1 MTRSRHLEDFNMF
14 MNKKCWSRREFLKTA
29 GAAGMATLL
38 TGAELQNTVSAAM
51 NSNTG
56 PLPMRPFGKTGVSV
70 PILGFGGS
78 QNLKSKQRLLRQ
90 AVKLG
95 VTYWDTAESYGDGGS
110 EEAMGRYLKK
120 YPGDRKRIFLVTK
133 SHSTR
138 PSRLSNSLDASL
150 QRLGTTFIDFFLIH
164 SISDPGDMDNDIRVW
179 AERKKAEGKIRFIG
193 FSAHSNMEACM
204 RGAAD
209 LGWID
214 GIMVT
219 YNYRLMH
226 TDAMIRAVEAC
237 VKAGIGVTAMKTQAG
252 WSWGSEGTR
261 SRTAEQLIERFS
273 SKGFTEGQAKLKA
286 VWENPHIASICSEM
300 PNLKILSANV
310 AAARNQT
317 RLSFEDKSLLYR
329 YAQETGAEYCAGCAR
344 ICESVLETRIPVS
357 DTMRYLMYARCYG
370 EPGRA
375 VALFC
380 SISRHTRQRMATIDY
395 TAAETVCPQRMPI
408 GRLMK
413 EAVSLL
419 S

>member
-1 MTRSRHLEDFNMF
+1 MAI
-14 MNKKCWSRREFLKTA
+14 NKKGWSRREFLKTT

-38 TGAELQNTVSAAM
+38 TGAELHNTVSAAT

-78 QNLKSKQRLLRQ
+78 QNLESKQRLLRQ

-95 VTYWDTAESYGDGGS
+95 VTYWDTAESYSDGSS
-110 EEAMGRYLKK
+110 EAAMGKYLRK
-120 YPGDRKRIFLVTK
+120 YPEDRARIFLVTK

-138 PSRLSNSLDASL
+138 PSRLSDNLDASL
-150 QRLGTTFIDFFLIH
+150 QRLGTTSIDLFFIH
-164 SISDPGDMDNDIRVW
+164 SISDPGDMDHDIRVW
-179 AERKKAEGKIRFIG
+179 AERKKAQRKIRFIG
-193 FSAHSNMEACM
+193 FSTHNNMEACM

-226 TDAMIRAVEAC
+226 TEAMKRAVEAC
-237 VKAGIGVTAMKTQAG
+237 VNAGIGVTAMKTQAG
-252 WSWGSEGTR
+252 WSWGSQGTE

-273 SKGFTEGQAKLKA
+273 IKGFTEEQAKLKA
-286 VWENPHIASICSEM
+286 VWENPHIACICSEM

-310 AAARNQT
+310 AAARNKT
-317 RLSFEDKSLLYR
+317 RLSFEDKNLLYR
-329 YAQETGAEYCAGCAR
+329 YAQQTATGYCAGCAR
-344 ICESVLETRIPVS
+344 ICESVLETRVPIS

-375 VALFC
+375 AALFR
-380 SISRHTRQRMATIDY
+380 SISHHRRQQMAAMDFTS
-395 TAAETVCPQRMPI
+395 AETVCPQKMPI
-408 GRLMK
+408 GILIR
-413 EAVSLL
+413 EAVSFL